1 MGGLDEGKDDTMTL
15 TDARKAIRL
24 LATLGMR
31 DPELIRYDT
40 YWRVYA
46 TDPASGYRGHYD
58 TMAKVRDELL
68 DHCFRL
74 KYFDDEYFASCN
86 EGEE

>member
-1 MGGLDEGKDDTMTL
+1 MGGLDKGKDDTMTL

-31 DPELIRYDT
+31 DPEIIRYDT
-40 YWRVYA
+40 YWRVYV
-46 TDPASGYRGHYD
+46 TDPARGYRVHYD
-58 TMAKVRDELL
+58 TMAMVRDTLQNAL
-68 DHCFRL
+68 FRL
-74 KYFDDEYFASCN
+74 KYFTDEYFASCN

>member
-1 MGGLDEGKDDTMTL
+1 MTL

-58 TMAKVRDELL
+58 TMAKVRATLL
-68 DHCFRL
+68 DAQFRPR
-74 KYFDDEYFASCN
+74 YFTDEYFNECN
-86 EGEE
+86 EEE

>member
-46 TDPASGYRGHYD
+46 TDPASGYRVHYD
-58 TMAKVRDELL
+58 TLAKVRAKLL
-68 DHCFRL
+68 DAQFRPR
-74 KYFDDEYFASCN
+74 YFTDEYFNECN
-86 EGEE
+86 EEE